1 MFHMKKYKN
10 YMANILI
17 HLSFLYILQMENE
30 QHVERFA
37 NKHVDT
43 VYQTKNSLCN
53 SNKLEN
59 QYLIWQLLFISTA
72 WTLLVKRSLNVFK

>member
-43 VYQTKNSLCN
+43 VYQTKNRVCAILTN
-53 SNKLEN
+53 WK
-59 QYLIWQLLFISTA
+59 ISI
-72 WTLLVKRSLNVFK
+72 